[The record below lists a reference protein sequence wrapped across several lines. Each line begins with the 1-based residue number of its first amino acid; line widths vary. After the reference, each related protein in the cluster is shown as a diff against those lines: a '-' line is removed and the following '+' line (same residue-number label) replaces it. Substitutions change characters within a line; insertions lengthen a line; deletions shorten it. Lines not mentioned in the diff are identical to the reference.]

1 MLEKKQLKRRKIS
14 QSLSAEE
21 GTDGNKPS
29 NKRKKQEISFK
40 KKLAKLAVDDPDLYK
55 FLKEEETDL
64 FNLSSGDE
72 EQKEKRI
79 DGPSGSLFIKHYFQV
94 STGSQ
99 FQMFHNPN
107 YQLIRKTQHRKMIM
121 ISRVNLKQVRIQQ
134 RAV

>member
-72 EQKEKRI
+72 EQIEEKRI
-79 DGPSGSLFIKHYFQV
+79 DRPSGSLFIKHYFQV

-99 FQMFHNPN
+99 FKMFHTS
-107 YQLIRKTQHRKMIM
+107 YQLIRKTQHRNMIM
-121 ISRVNLKQVRIQQ
+121 IS
-134 RAV
+134 